1 MFKFI
6 KNLMHKTNKTNTSYP
21 KFESN
26 NYGRYNTGS
35 HNIGSYNTGH
45 CNNGSGNAGSYNIGH
60 DNAGRGNIGSFDSGC
75 DNCGDFN
82 SGNSNIGNKNAGHCN
97 HGNNN
102 TGDWNATN
110 NSTGF
115 FNSKPQPIYM
125 FNKPVDLEG
134 KHIWD
139 FKGVRV
145 LHKAFRVTC
154 YVPFE
159 DMTSEEKAAHPEYG
173 PDNEYG
179 GYMRKVDY
187 KTACKQ
193 AWDALNDDE
202 RKSVTEIPNFDA
214 DVFEE
219 ITGIDAR
226 KYL

>member
-82 SGNSNIGNKNAGHCN
+82 SGNSNIGNK
-97 HGNNN
+97 
-102 TGDWNATN
+102 
-110 NSTGF
+110 
-115 FNSKPQPIYM
+115 PQPIYM

-134 KHIWD
+134 KHVWD

-159 DMTSEEKAAHPEYG
+159 DMTSEEKAAHPECG